1 MSQTSEISRLLLYHS
16 TDLFFSSAR
25 QFPVRISR
33 PKYSTSSLPNARRIY
48 VRGYGWWSWRVSSSR
63 RDASRQGNICKFGR
77 ANNLVSDTS
86 RLHRM
91 CRLIVIYRES
101 RCLAETKVETAC
113 YRGNYRKGDRLGRS
127 RIKEEKRRE

>member
-1 MSQTSEISRLLLYHS
+1 M
-16 TDLFFSSAR
+16 
-25 QFPVRISR
+25 
-33 PKYSTSSLPNARRIY
+33 
-48 VRGYGWWSWRVSSSR
+48 SSSR

-86 RLHRM
+86 RSQRM
-91 CRLIVIYRES
+91 CGLIVIYRET

-127 RIKEEKRRE
+127 RIKKKKKKKRVDGAS

>member
-1 MSQTSEISRLLLYHS
+1 M
-16 TDLFFSSAR
+16 
-25 QFPVRISR
+25 
-33 PKYSTSSLPNARRIY
+33 
-48 VRGYGWWSWRVSSSR
+48 SSSR

-86 RLHRM
+86 RSPRM
-91 CRLIVIYRES
+91 CGLIVIYRET

-127 RIKEEKRRE
+127 RMKKKKRVDEASQTMNSRNPSEMKSRADRTCFSESDMSPS